1 MTAIGGCGRRSRG
14 FSLVELLVVI
24 GIIGTLI
31 GLLMP
36 AVQSAREAAR
46 RTQCA
51 SHLRQLGIALHLHAD
66 ATKRFP
72 AGYLADVASPSRD
85 ATTWDAA
92 PGTGW
97 GLAIA
102 PFLEEGA
109 ATGRFDAAAG
119 VAGAVNR
126 DLVSQ
131 RLAIVLCPSSS
142 GPRDAFECRTASG
155 SAHASGA
162 RLGRTDYVAN
172 AGHEDPWDAAART
185 DWSSVCNGPLYRNS
199 RITPARVV
207 DGLSK
212 TVFIGEHSQELS
224 EKAWAGVV
232 PGAACHPAE
241 RYAAAGAEP
250 EAAAAFVLSH
260 SGPSAL
266 EGTGI
271 HAPNDPAGHPD
282 QMYSQHPAGAN
293 IVFGD
298 GSVRLVEATI
308 DRAAWAALCSI
319 AGGEAVTWP

>member
-1 MTAIGGCGRRSRG
+1 MRAIRVCGRRPRG

-24 GIIGTLI
+24 AIIGTLI
-31 GLLMP
+31 GLLLP

-46 RTQCA
+46 RTQCG

-66 ATKRFP
+66 ASRRFP
-72 AGYLADVASPSRD
+72 AGYLADVSSPSRD
-85 ATTWDAA
+85 TTTWDAA

-102 PFLEEGA
+102 PHLEEGA
-109 ATGRFDAAAG
+109 ATGRFDAVTG
-119 VAGAVNR
+119 VAAVVNR

-131 RLAIVLCPSSS
+131 RLEIFLCPSSS
-142 GPRDAFECRTASG
+142 GPRDAFECRTAGGIPHVSG
-155 SAHASGA
+155 T

-172 AGHEDPWDAAART
+172 AGHEDPWDAAASS

-199 RITPARVV
+199 RITPARVA

-241 RYAAAGAEP
+241 RYAATGAQP
-250 EAAAAFVLSH
+250 EAGAAFVLSH

-308 DRAAWAALCSI
+308 DRAVWAALCSI
-319 AGGEAVTWP
+319 AGGEAVGWP

>member
-1 MTAIGGCGRRSRG
+1 MRAIRLCGRWPRG

-24 GIIGTLI
+24 AIIGTLI
-31 GLLMP
+31 GLLLP

-46 RTQCA
+46 RTQCG

-66 ATKRFP
+66 ATGRFP
-72 AGYLADVASPSRD
+72 AGYLSDVSSPSRD
-85 ATTWDAA
+85 TTTWDAA

-102 PFLEEGA
+102 THLEEGA
-109 ATGRFDAAAG
+109 ATARFDAVAG
-119 VAGAVNR
+119 VAAVVNR

-131 RLAIVLCPSSS
+131 RLAMFLCPSSS
-142 GPRDAFECRTASG
+142 GPRDAFECRTAAG
-155 SAHASGA
+155 IPHVSGA

-172 AGHEDPWDAAART
+172 AGHEDPWDAAANG

-199 RITPARVV
+199 RITPARVA

-241 RYAAAGAEP
+241 RYAATGAQP
-250 EAAAAFVLSH
+250 EAGAAFVLSH
-260 SGPSAL
+260 SGPSEL

-308 DRAAWAALCSI
+308 DRTVCAALCSI